1 MNEKIINSILRIL
14 KENYKNIPRAV
25 EKVEQGF
32 KEPLFFIK
40 SIKPSQE
47 KKGDVRYN
55 RVYEYDIRYF
65 SNSNEDKISVAENL
79 FILLEYIKLED
90 ESLLRAKELSY
101 NIEDDETL
109 HFFAKYDV
117 MLIKQKEKVPTIDE
131 MDLKEGIKSE

>member
-65 SNSNEDKISVAENL
+65 SDSNEDKISVAENL

-90 ESLLRAKELSY
+90 GSLLRAKELSY
-101 NIEDDETL
+101 NIEDDGTL